1 MGKRGNIVDS
11 VDNENIDWLMSETK
25 TIKSDLKALIIDDT
39 LIPSTVITA
48 TPPTA
53 DFFQFFANHRKL

>member
-1 MGKRGNIVDS
+1 
-11 VDNENIDWLMSETK
+11 MSETK

-53 DFFQFFANHRKL
+53 DFFQFFANHHKL